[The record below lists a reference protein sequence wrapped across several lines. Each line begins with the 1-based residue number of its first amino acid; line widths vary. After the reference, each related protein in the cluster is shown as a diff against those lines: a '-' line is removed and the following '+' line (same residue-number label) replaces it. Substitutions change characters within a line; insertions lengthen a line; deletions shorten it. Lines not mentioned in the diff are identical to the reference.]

1 MINKIWN
8 YFQFL
13 LSSVQLI
20 FYHVSSEFIV
30 LPDTGRSFS
39 WIGWQIYEVTSGKP
53 VRKLLF
59 REGKNILLNFSNPFP
74 WQRESFEETNGPKQL
89 TQVIFVWRVCWY
101 SCENRKWKHKVND
114 IQSQETRWVYWRKMT
129 PFSNYLRSGVIEIS
143 SLWAGTI
150 ANRQPKTE
158 KAKYQN

>member
-39 WIGWQIYEVTSGKP
+39 WIGWQIYEVASGKP

-89 TQVIFVWRVCWY
+89 TQVIFVWRVSWY

-143 SLWAGTI
+143 SFWAGTI

>member
-20 FYHVSSEFIV
+20 FYHVSSEFIE

-39 WIGWQIYEVTSGKP
+39 WIGWQIYEVASGKP

-89 TQVIFVWRVCWY
+89 TQVIFVWRVCWC

>member
-39 WIGWQIYEVTSGKP
+39 WIGWQIYEVASGKP

-74 WQRESFEETNGPKQL
+74 WQRESFEETIGPKQL
-89 TQVIFVWRVCWY
+89 TQVIFVWRVYWY

-114 IQSQETRWVYWRKMT
+114 IQSQETQWVYWRKMT

-150 ANRQPKTE
+150 VNRQPKTE